1 MKRLMNFKKL
11 ENKLY
16 VSFSIVILSSVLLSI
31 YYFVSVYQTNSNVE
45 GIINEDFSLYVT
57 QEKMATN
64 TVKQTTAMR
73 NYLLYDD
80 KEYSTEYEASKEE
93 ARELNESITSINNEN
108 LEALMEDKL
117 LLEDTLNTVKV
128 MFEKGNI
135 EAATTLFA
143 EEAEPLE
150 TNIITNI
157 ESLQASSESIIVG
170 EGKTVLSSGKTM
182 LIITVVGTILIFALS
197 VFVEL
202 KTVRMIT
209 DPIVVVMNRMKQ
221 ITKGELNNKPLETD
235 LKDETGQLI
244 LAANAMN
251 LHMHDLLQKISQVL
265 GTVNDQSEELSQ
277 SANEVKVGSE
287 QVATTMQELS
297 EGAGTQANTASELA
311 TNMEEFSKYVTQVNE
326 ESGII
331 GKASNEILTMANEG
345 SGLMKSSANQMK
357 RIDYIVKDAVEKVKV
372 LDKQS
377 NEISSLGKVIKD
389 IAEQTNLLALNAAI
403 EAARA
408 GEHGKGFSV
417 VADEVRQL
425 AEQVSD
431 SVNEITNIVTGIHEN
446 SHTVSTSLE
455 KSYVEVEQGT
465 KQLKTT
471 QETFDGIRL
480 FITEMVNTIN
490 RTTDSVLKMEAK
502 SQQMN
507 SSIQEVAAITEESAA
522 GIEQTNAAS
531 QQTSSSM
538 DTIAQS
544 SEQLT
549 ESANDLAGLV
559 NRFKL

>member
-1 MKRLMNFKKL
+1 MNFKKL

-522 GIEQTNAAS
+522 GIEQTTAAS

>member
-1 MKRLMNFKKL
+1 
-11 ENKLY
+11 
-16 VSFSIVILSSVLLSI
+16 
-31 YYFVSVYQTNSNVE
+31 
-45 GIINEDFSLYVT
+45 
-57 QEKMATN
+57 
-64 TVKQTTAMR
+64 
-73 NYLLYDD
+73 
-80 KEYSTEYEASKEE
+80 
-93 ARELNESITSINNEN
+93 
-108 LEALMEDKL
+108 
-117 LLEDTLNTVKV
+117 
-128 MFEKGNI
+128 
-135 EAATTLFA
+135 
-143 EEAEPLE
+143 
-150 TNIITNI
+150 
-157 ESLQASSESIIVG
+157 
-170 EGKTVLSSGKTM
+170 M

>member
-1 MKRLMNFKKL
+1 MNFKKL

-80 KEYSTEYEASKEE
+80 KEHSTEYEASKEE

-522 GIEQTNAAS
+522 GIEQTTAAS

>member
-1 MKRLMNFKKL
+1 MNFKKL

-80 KEYSTEYEASKEE
+80 KEHSTEYEASKEE

-377 NEISSLGKVIKD
+377 NEISSLVKVIKD

-522 GIEQTNAAS
+522 GIEQTTAAS

>member
-1 MKRLMNFKKL
+1 MNFKKL

-80 KEYSTEYEASKEE
+80 KEHSTEYEASKEE

-408 GEHGKGFSV
+408 GAHGKGFSV

-522 GIEQTNAAS
+522 GIEQTTAAS